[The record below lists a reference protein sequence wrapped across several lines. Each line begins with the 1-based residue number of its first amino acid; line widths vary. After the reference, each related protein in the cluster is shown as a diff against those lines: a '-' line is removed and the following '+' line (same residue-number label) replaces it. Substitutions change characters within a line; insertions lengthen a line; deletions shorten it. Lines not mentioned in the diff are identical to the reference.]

1 MRLRLMGSFSVSNR
15 RRRLLYVSHNRRK
28 NMKKDLFKN
37 LPPIRDPKDK
47 LFDYRDKSKPLTGED
62 LEVEEANKNLES
74 QIDDD

>member
-1 MRLRLMGSFSVSNR
+1 MRLRLMGSFFVSNR

-28 NMKKDLFKN
+28 NMKNLFKN
-37 LPPIRDPKDK
+37 LPPIREKGDK